1 MRTAIL
7 PLKES
12 PECQFERLYG
22 FYEGSM
28 PRFNGTACTVDL
40 LFTRLAPTL
49 GGATGLQGGRFADEG
64 DERWEA
70 SSQGVSVI

>member
-1 MRTAIL
+1 
-7 PLKES
+7 
-12 PECQFERLYG
+12 
-22 FYEGSM
+22 M